1 MTGKTP
7 ISAKLSPSSLPIAL
21 LALSLTF
28 GASAVRADSE
38 APAPSWREM
47 LVDPIMDAV
56 KAVEDRLSGLEATVA
71 SMAGSFTTRQ
81 IITQQLCVS
90 DENGAQTCISKTQL
104 DALLKT
110 MAQAAAVEP
119 RVTVTEAKPAVLVEP
134 AVVDLFP
141 EPAVAVPEGSRAAA
155 VEPSDTFTEAKVV
168 TPIELPAAVTEGAL
182 VNPAVIEPAALK
194 ETTTIATA
202 PAPAAVPGEAAIPEE
217 NAPKDQKS
225 ARTVATTSDAAL
237 IRVGPVAPA
246 EPAVVEPFP
255 EPALAVTEGN
265 GAAVVERTDT
275 VTEAKAATAIEP
287 PAAVTEAKA
296 AALVKP
302 ALEPAALEE
311 TTTIA
316 TAPAPVTVPGE
327 AAIPEENAPKD
338 QKSARTV
345 ATTSDAALV
354 RVEIS
359 IPTSVASEE

>member
-81 IITQQLCVS
+81 ITTQQLCVS

-182 VNPAVIEPAALK
+182 V
-194 ETTTIATA
+194 
-202 PAPAAVPGEAAIPEE
+202 
-217 NAPKDQKS
+217 
-225 ARTVATTSDAAL
+225 
-237 IRVGPVAPA
+237 
-246 EPAVVEPFP
+246 
-255 EPALAVTEGN
+255 
-265 GAAVVERTDT
+265 
-275 VTEAKAATAIEP
+275 
-287 PAAVTEAKA
+287 
-296 AALVKP
+296 KP

-316 TAPAPVTVPGE
+316 TAPAPAAVPGE